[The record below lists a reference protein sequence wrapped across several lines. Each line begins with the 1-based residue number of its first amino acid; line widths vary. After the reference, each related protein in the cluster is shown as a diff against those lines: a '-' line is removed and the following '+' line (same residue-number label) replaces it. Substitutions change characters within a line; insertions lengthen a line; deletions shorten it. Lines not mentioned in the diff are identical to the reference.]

1 MNTLP
6 LPLSASGDHWRGPTL
21 AAMLHALVAAAL
33 LAWPAPPPGIDTA
46 PVIELVLAP
55 APEPAPLPAPQP
67 QAAPVPTPPVPT
79 PAPAPAAAPAK
90 PNPTPRPR
98 PAPQQPQPTAITAPS
113 AAESASVSDSA
124 APAATQTSDGAPT
137 SATTAGPVHATPQ
150 AMGEPDLRPAATDA
164 PRPPYPRAARQRG
177 LQGVV
182 MVRVAVSADGLPTEV
197 FIKESSGHPMLDDAA
212 VEAVRRW
219 RFSPARSAGRAVAAA
234 VEIPV
239 RFALEG

>member
-6 LPLSASGDHWRGPTL
+6 LPLSAPGDHWRGPTL
-21 AAMLHALVAAAL
+21 AAMLHAVVAAAL

-67 QAAPVPTPPVPT
+67 QAAPAPTPPVPS
-79 PAPAPAAAPAK
+79 PAPAPAAAK
-90 PNPTPRPR
+90 PNPAPRPR
-98 PAPQQPQPTAITAPS
+98 PAPQTPQPAAITAPS
-113 AAESASVSDSA
+113 AAESAAISDSA
-124 APAATQTSDGAPT
+124 APAAATQTGDGAPT
-137 SATTAGPVHATPQ
+137 AAAGPVRAAPQ

>member
-6 LPLSASGDHWRGPTL
+6 LPLSAPGDHWRGPTL
-21 AAMLHALVAAAL
+21 AALLHAIVAAAL

-67 QAAPVPTPPVPT
+67 QAAPAPAQPV
-79 PAPAPAAAPAK
+79 PAPAQVAAPAK
-90 PNPTPRPR
+90 ANPAPRPR
-98 PAPQQPQPTAITAPS
+98 PAPQTPQPAAITAPS
-113 AAESASVSDSA
+113 AAESAAISDSTTPA
-124 APAATQTSDGAPT
+124 AAAQTSEGAPATTA
-137 SATTAGPVHATPQ
+137 TAGPVHAAPQ

-197 FIKESSGHPMLDDAA
+197 FIKESSGHPMLDEAA

>member
-21 AAMLHALVAAAL
+21 AALLHAVVAAAL

-67 QAAPVPTPPVPT
+67 QAAPAPAPPVPS

-90 PNPTPRPR
+90 ANPAPRPR
-98 PAPQQPQPTAITAPS
+98 PAPQTPQPAAITAPS
-113 AAESASVSDSA
+113 AAESAAISDSA
-124 APAATQTSDGAPT
+124 APAATPQTGDGGPIA
-137 SATTAGPVHATPQ
+137 AAGPVHAAPQ

-197 FIKESSGHPMLDDAA
+197 FIKESSGHPLLDEAA